1 MEGIL
6 GGIFVLSKKIP
17 IENPKVINKV
27 INRSAASAA

>member
-1 MEGIL
+1 MEEAI

-27 INRSAASAA
+27 INSG